1 MRTSTFLCFPIALVF
16 ISKVNIVNAQ
26 VKTFEKTFGGSKA
39 DYGHCL
45 SLTSDGGLII
55 TGLTLSFGDTLG
67 DTYLTKLDADGM
79 QQWVK
84 IISGP
89 ELEGGNS
96 IVQTSDG
103 GYFITN
109 HTESYGAGD
118 CDSWAIK
125 TDHAGNM
132 QWNQTYGCSG
142 DDVGE
147 QGIQTSDGN
156 FVVTG
161 ITRIL
166 DWRGNAFIVK
176 YNSGGD
182 TLWTRVFNAYP
193 NEIGMRIVESSDG
206 GFVVA
211 CSGTTGTV
219 GTENI
224 LVLKTSIDGDL
235 LWTKEIGG
243 AGNEEAYGLVATSD
257 GGFVI
262 SGFTTSF
269 GSGDAD
275 AYLVKLNDSG
285 TQLWSRNYG
294 GLLDDRAI
302 SLATTRDGGFIVAG
316 DTKSFR
322 DSCDIFLFKTDMN
335 GNLLWSK
342 TFGNTDYIESPGWI
356 VTCPDGGFAI
366 TGTKQKIG
374 SEDADIYLLKTDSS
388 GNFST
393 NIQEPVS
400 SLTGLKVYPDPAV
413 NTINLSFDSRLTNPV
428 IKIFNSEGR
437 LVVKA
442 ENQTKIN
449 IEDLPSGLYCITLS
463 QGNRFLSQKF
473 IRE

>member
-1 MRTSTFLCFPIALVF
+1 
-16 ISKVNIVNAQ
+16 
-26 VKTFEKTFGGSKA
+26 
-39 DYGHCL
+39 
-45 SLTSDGGLII
+45 
-55 TGLTLSFGDTLG
+55 
-67 DTYLTKLDADGM
+67 
-79 QQWVK
+79 
-84 IISGP
+84 
-89 ELEGGNS
+89 
-96 IVQTSDG
+96 
-103 GYFITN
+103 
-109 HTESYGAGD
+109 
-118 CDSWAIK
+118 
-125 TDHAGNM
+125 M

-366 TGTKQKIG
+366 TGWKQKIG